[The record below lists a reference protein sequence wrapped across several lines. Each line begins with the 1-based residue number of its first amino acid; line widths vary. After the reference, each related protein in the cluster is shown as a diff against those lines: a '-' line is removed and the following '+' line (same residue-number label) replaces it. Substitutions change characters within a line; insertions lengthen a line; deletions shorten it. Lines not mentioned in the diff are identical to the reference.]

1 MGAANVGKTA
11 FVAALLET
19 AGQAGQLAAT
29 SAMPLQSGMPG
40 TTLGLLPVAAFSSG
54 GLMYGEC
61 WWVHHLTSPG
71 QGAADAGSAPGM
83 PEGYFFTGTS
93 GYSQDVEPDR
103 MALMAA
109 GCL

>member
-29 SAMPLQSGMPG
+29 SAVPLQSGMPG

-54 GLMYGEC
+54 GLMYGES
-61 WWVHHLTSPG
+61 WLLYRLTSH
-71 QGAADAGSAPGM
+71 ADTEAGSTRSM
-83 PEGYFFTGTS
+83 PEAVAIRIWYGI
-93 GYSQDVEPDR
+93 
-103 MALMAA
+103 A
-109 GCL
+109 GK